1 MKYTHNAMKFGTQSR
16 SSLLNI
22 NMIFETGYL
31 DQNSKT
37 WEDLVS
43 KLQCAPIFMKFGT
56 QCKSN
61 MLIMNIVLGTDDLN
75 PKLQILVNLVPR
87 LKFALIF
94 IKFGTHNKSNML
106 VMNAIPAIGSQLLQA
121 QNDYIDC
128 KIRLTARTWLI
139 ALTPR

>member
-16 SSLLNI
+16 SSLLII

-75 PKLQILVNLVPR
+75 PTLQILVNLVPT

-94 IKFGTHNKSNML
+94 IKFGTHNKLNML
-106 VMNAIPAIGSQLLQA
+106 VMNTILASVYRASVIIGSQLL
-121 QNDYIDC
+121 
-128 KIRLTARTWLI
+128 
-139 ALTPR
+139 